1 MSAGPHPLRERG
13 IDLLAGLV
21 GFPSVSLSPNGD
33 IVGYIEEWLGA
44 HGIAVNAVH
53 PGIVATPHLDAVFAR
68 HAQAQG
74 TTPAAIAATYVAEIP
89 MRRILSVEEIAD
101 AVAMLAAPGMTA
113 ITGQSITVDGGYSR
127 GIYL

>member
-1 MSAGPHPLRERG
+1 MG
-13 IDLLAGLV
+13 IC
-21 GFPSVSLSPNGD
+21 
-33 IVGYIEEWLGA
+33 
-44 HGIAVNAVH
+44 
-53 PGIVATPHLDAVFAR
+53 ATYV
-68 HAQAQG
+68 
-74 TTPAAIAATYVAEIP
+74 AAIAATYVAQIP

>member
-1 MSAGPHPLRERG
+1 
-13 IDLLAGLV
+13 
-21 GFPSVSLSPNGD
+21 
-33 IVGYIEEWLGA
+33 
-44 HGIAVNAVH
+44 
-53 PGIVATPHLDAVFAR
+53 
-68 HAQAQG
+68 
-74 TTPAAIAATYVAEIP
+74 